1 MFIKKEKYNK
11 LQKELEKEKKKT
23 IMLQERIDTLEEVL
37 SRLKDKEKEKAS
49 NNIEKLLRKQGYKY
63 AILVKNYTTDLY
75 NDGRMES
82 GVRELSF
89 TVRPGSIP
97 CLEIIK

>member
-11 LQKELEKEKKKT
+11 LQEELEEEKKKT
-23 IMLQERIDTLEEVL
+23 IMLQERIDALEVL
-37 SRLKDKEKEKAS
+37 SRSKEKAT

-63 AILVKNYTTDLY
+63 AILVKNYTTCDLY